1 MQTRT
6 PFSSWYALAVLSMA
20 VWYAVIDRQVLMLL
34 AQPIKADLS
43 LTDTQIGS
51 LHGLGAAL
59 FTAIAVIPL
68 GWLADRMD
76 RRLLLAACVLVWSAA
91 VAACGLATGYWSLLL
106 CVAFLAAGEAGLSP
120 IVFALIPELFPE
132 RQRMTA
138 NFTFFAAA
146 LIGGGAG
153 IALAGAVIS
162 HIDWLAPWAPTA
174 LMAQESWRLAFF
186 VVAVPGPFLALA
198 IGLIRLKRRAPVH
211 RGDGGP
217 AATPPRSELREYL
230 ASHWKAVVGI
240 CTPAGVALLGT
251 GPIFIWLPVILTR
264 DFSLS
269 AAEIGTGLG
278 VAVGIGSI
286 AGLTLVA
293 LVAKVLTAT
302 WGAAAPVR
310 LLQVGYVML
319 AMLMPLY
326 LVAHT
331 PTQIYLIA
339 GLQMTAVIGS
349 SALTPTLVQDLAP
362 AHLRGRIFAL
372 STVITTL
379 FQVVSPITVGFLS
392 DHVFTRAGG
401 LLLSCVALGVPSF
414 LVAAITLRL
423 TEKQVV
429 ATAMQVKAAAPPT
442 DSPADPAAARGL
454 NPSIP
459 S

>member
-59 FTAIAVIPL
+59 FTAIALVPL

-76 RRLLLAACVLVWSAA
+76 RRLLLAGCVLVWSVA

-153 IALAGAVIS
+153 IALAGAIVS
-162 HIDWLAPWAPTA
+162 HIGLLAPWVPAE
-174 LMAQESWRLAFF
+174 LMARESWRVVFF

-198 IGLIRLKRRAPVH
+198 IGLIRLKRRAAALPVK
-211 RGDGGP
+211 GDSNGSQP
-217 AATPPRSELREYL
+217 PSALRAYFAT
-230 ASHWKAVVGI
+230 HWKAVVGI
-240 CTPAGVALLGT
+240 FVPAGVALLGT

-264 DFSLS
+264 NFSLS
-269 AAEIGTGLG
+269 ASDIGTGLG
-278 VAVGIGSI
+278 AAVGIGSI
-286 AGLTLVA
+286 AGLTLA
-293 LVAKVLTAT
+293 ATGAKVLTAK

-310 LLQVGYVML
+310 LLQGGYLLLGV
-319 AMLMPLY
+319 LMPLY
-326 LVAHT
+326 LLAQS

-339 GLQMTAVIGS
+339 GVQMAAVIGS
-349 SALTPTLVQDLAP
+349 SALMPTLLQDLAP
-362 AHLRGRIFAL
+362 APLRGRIFAI
-372 STVITTL
+372 STVITTM
-379 FQVVSPITVGFLS
+379 FQVVSPVAVGLLS
-392 DHVFTRAGG
+392 DHIFTQAGG
-401 LLLSCVALGVPSF
+401 LLKSCVVLGAPSF
-414 LVAAITLRL
+414 LLAALTLRL
-423 TEKQVV
+423 TERHVV
-429 ATAMQVKAAAPPT
+429 KTATQVKADLQTA
-442 DSPADPAAARGL
+442 
-454 NPSIP
+454 
-459 S
+459 